1 MRGVCLC
8 LLMALAV
15 PAGAQVLNYDSV
27 FERPNLTGDW
37 NGARTR
43 LEDRGIQLGADEILD
58 LLGNPRGGQS
68 QGTALEGRFEIFAN
82 VDLGKALDWP
92 GAIFHANA
100 YQIHGTGQTR
110 QNIGNLVTASNIETA
125 PATRLFDLWV
135 QQSFFDDAVSLRLGE
150 LAADDEFFVSQ
161 YAPLFIN
168 STFGWPSIMGINLP
182 SGGPSYPVARPGARA
197 RIAVSPQLVLTTGVF
212 SGDPVVNDAGFDFH
226 MNGDV
231 FVISELAY
239 SMTMFRLPGTMKLGG
254 WIHTDTFADQ
264 RYDAAHVSLADPA
277 SSGLAATH
285 RGDYGGYFILDQLLW
300 RRDGTSDSGLG
311 AFFRVGGNP
320 SDRNLIELHMDG
332 GLTLAGPFGRA
343 NDIIGIGLSYE
354 QVSATQRDLTDD
366 FRIFSGLPAPTPDLE
381 SAAELSYQA
390 QVASWWIVQPDV
402 QWIIHPGGRVLNQTH
417 AIARTNDA
425 LVLGLR
431 TAVSF

>member
-1 MRGVCLC
+1 MRGRCFC
-8 LLMALAV
+8 LLMALAT

-27 FERPNLTGDW
+27 FESPTLTGNW

-43 LEDRGIQLGADEILD
+43 LEDQGIQLGADEILD
-58 LLGNPRGGQS
+58 LLGNPRGGQA
-68 QGTALEGRFEIFAN
+68 QGTVLEGRFEVFAN
-82 VDLGKALDWP
+82 IDLDKVLGWS

-110 QNIGNLVTASNIETA
+110 QNIGNLVTASNIESA
-125 PATRLFDLWV
+125 PTTRLFDLWV
-135 QQSFFDDAVSLRLGE
+135 QQSFFDDAVSLRLGQ

-161 YAPLFIN
+161 YAPLFLN

-197 RIAVSPQLVLTTGVF
+197 RIALSPRLSWTTGVF

-226 MNGDV
+226 LNGDA
-231 FVISELAY
+231 FVISEMAY
-239 SMTMFRLPGTMKLGG
+239 GMTMFRLPGTMKLGG
-254 WIHTDTFADQ
+254 WIHTGSFSDQ
-264 RYDAAHVSLADPA
+264 RHDGSHVSLADPA
-277 SSGLAATH
+277 SSGLARAH
-285 RGDYGGYFILDQLLW
+285 RGDTGGYFILDQLLW

-332 GLTLAGPFGRA
+332 GLTLAAPFGRD
-343 NDIIGIGLSYE
+343 NDTIGIGLSYE

-366 FRIFSGLPAPTPDLE
+366 FRFFTGLPAPTPDLE
-381 SAAELSYQA
+381 SALEISYQA

-402 QWIIHPGGRVLNQTH
+402 QWIIHPGGRVLDQGH
-417 AIARTNDA
+417 PLARADDA
-425 LVLGLR
+425 LVMGLR

>member
-1 MRGVCLC
+1 MRGRCFC
-8 LLMALAV
+8 LLMILAA
-15 PAGAQVLNYDSV
+15 PAGAQVLNYDNV
-27 FERPNLTGDW
+27 FERPTLTGDW
-37 NGARTR
+37 NGARMK

-68 QGTALEGRFEIFAN
+68 QGIALEGRFEVFAT
-82 VDLGKALDWP
+82 VDLEKTLGWP

-100 YQIHGTGQTR
+100 YQIHGTGRSQ
-110 QNIGNLVTASNIETA
+110 QDIGNLVTASNIETT
-125 PATRLFDLWV
+125 PTTRLFDLWV
-135 QQSFFDDAVSLRLGE
+135 QKSFFDDAVSLRLGQ

-197 RIAVSPQLVLTTGVF
+197 RVAISPQLVLTTGVF
-212 SGDPVVNDAGFDFH
+212 SGDPMVNDTGLDFH

-239 SMTMFRLPGTMKLGG
+239 GMTMFRLPGTMKLGG
-254 WIHTDTFADQ
+254 WIHTGTFADQ
-264 RYDAAHVSLADPA
+264 RYDGAHVSLADPA
-277 SSGLAATH
+277 LNGFAAMH

-332 GLTLAGPFGRA
+332 GLTLAAPFGRA
-343 NDIIGIGLSYE
+343 NDTIGIGLSYE

-381 SAAELSYQA
+381 SAVEISYQA

-402 QWIIHPGGRVLNQTH
+402 QWIIHPGGRVLDT
-417 AIARTNDA
+417 ARPLARDPDA
-425 LVLGLR
+425 LVMGLR